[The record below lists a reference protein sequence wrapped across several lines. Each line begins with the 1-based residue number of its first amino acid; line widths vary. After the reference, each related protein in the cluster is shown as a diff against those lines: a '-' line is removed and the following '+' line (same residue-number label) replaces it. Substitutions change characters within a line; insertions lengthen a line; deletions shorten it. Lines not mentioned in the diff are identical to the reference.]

1 MKKKFFKCMSLFY
14 NILIILFFNSYCFAN
29 ALYVDI
35 NGGKDYTSINSALQ
49 SAYSGQTVYVEPGVY
64 NESLNITKNVTL
76 IGAGPDL
83 SFIRSSSNG
92 INIDGNVEA
101 NIRGFWITANLI
113 GIDYQYDSTSDHAK
127 GSIMNCIIANCGTK
141 GIDIAKFKY
150 GNVEIVNNTIIM
162 NTEEAIYM
170 YGKFGNSIV
179 ISIINNIIAYNN
191 DDGIHRHSYP
201 GSAYSIP
208 NLSIS
213 YNNIYN
219 NSGDNYSRCEST
231 IGGIS
236 QDPKF
241 INMSSNFK
249 LASSSPC
256 KNSGNPNLLYNDPDG
271 TRNDIGAF
279 GGPNAPVINQAPNA
293 PSNPKPENNSTGV
306 SLNPQLSWNCSDP
319 DSNDT
324 ITYDIYF
331 GTSSNPPIVSSNQNA
346 LKYITATLQ
355 VNKIYYWKIVAKDN
369 HGEEKTGSI
378 WQFSTSL
385 SDLCYSQEQYNQI
398 IADKNSI
405 INQKDQEIS
414 NLNLIINSM
423 YTEEDKNEA
432 VSNAEAAKDLIIN
445 QKDQIISN
453 KDQIIAS
460 MFTSEQIEQAEAAK
474 DLIINQKDQ
483 IISNK
488 DQIIASMFTSEQ
500 IEQAEAAKDLII
512 NQKDQIIS
520 NKDQIIA
527 SMFTSEQIEQAVSQA
542 EAAKDVIIE
551 LKDQIISDKNQIIAT
566 MYTDE
571 QLNEAVTQA
580 EAAKNLIINDKN
592 EIIFQKDTIISD
604 LQNEISKISD
614 LNKGYSVTLSKGW
627 HMMSAINIE
636 AIPVTEPEGA
646 IDVMYEY
653 TGSDYR
659 LITSC
664 EPFKGFWVKINQPC
678 EFILQRQ

>member
-460 MFTSEQIEQAEAAK
+460 MFTSEQIEQA
-474 DLIINQKDQ
+474 
-483 IISNK
+483 
-488 DQIIASMFTSEQ
+488 
-500 IEQAEAAKDLII
+500 
-512 NQKDQIIS
+512 
-520 NKDQIIA
+520 
-527 SMFTSEQIEQAVSQA
+527 VSQA